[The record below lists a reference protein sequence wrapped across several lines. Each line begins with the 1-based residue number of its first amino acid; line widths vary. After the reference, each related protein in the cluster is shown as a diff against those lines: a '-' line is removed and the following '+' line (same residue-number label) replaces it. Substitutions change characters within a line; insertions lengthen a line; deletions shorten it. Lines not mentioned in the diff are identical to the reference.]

1 MRNTVHSIKNTLLKG
16 AAAMMAAA
24 ICITT
29 LSGCGG
35 GSADSPAVNETTDT
49 SNVEG
54 ASSESEAPDRSAG
67 DGTAS
72 FEEIMSSD
80 HISAE
85 EAYAQLKDVSTADAK
100 QTEFVRK
107 LKDLKD
113 CSGKFANTTESG
125 NRYSADV
132 AFYLSSGK
140 IYCTVTYTGYRG
152 EIKDGEVTDS
162 EEDGYLFESEP
173 KGDLYGNEQ
182 DFHLYFAR
190 DKLHITWAETCDYLL
205 DRGDGSAESVEDYK
219 VPFDESDT
227 YKKIEEI
234 LDENYE
240 SLEHDMAYDAKN
252 RELNIYFQAPD
263 NLRAALMTKDA
274 SLLESWNTLIESMKS
289 FCESVLKVVE
299 IGGNADCV
307 NVYLVDK
314 LNSENEYTQSDY
326 VLWIRNGEVKYNC
339 VDDSSSPASSS
350 SESSSP
356 ASSASQKSGESGRK
370 TETTAGT
377 KSSSGSD
384 SHTPTFGEQNA
395 LESAHQYLNYTAFSY
410 TGLIGQL
417 EFEGYT
423 HSEAVYAA
431 DHCGADWKQQAVKMA
446 RQYLDYSSFSRSEL
460 KDQLEF
466 EGFTSEQAEY
476 AVSVVY

>member
-1 MRNTVHSIKNTLLKG
+1 MRNTIYSIKHALIKG
-16 AAAMMAAA
+16 AAAMMAAV
-24 ICITT
+24 ICTTT
-29 LSGCGG
+29 LAGCGGSGNSGG
-35 GSADSPAVNETTDT
+35 GSAESPAATETTDT
-49 SNVEG
+49 TVAENT
-54 ASSESEAPDRSAG
+54 SSESVVSDRSAG
-67 DGTAS
+67 DETAS

-80 HISAE
+80 HMAVD
-85 EAYAQLKDVSTADAK
+85 EAYAQLKDVSTDDAK
-100 QTEFVRK
+100 QAEFIQK

-182 DFHLYFAR
+182 DFHLYFAK
-190 DKLHITWAETCDYLL
+190 DKLHIMWAETCDYLL
-205 DRGDGSAESVEDYK
+205 DRGDGSAESVEDYE
-219 VPFDESDT
+219 VPFDESAT

-234 LDENYE
+234 LDENYD
-240 SLEHDMAYDAKN
+240 SLEHDMAYDEKN

-263 NLRAALMTKDA
+263 NLRAALKTQDA
-274 SLLESWNTLIESMKS
+274 DLLESWNNLIESMKTLS
-289 FCESVLKVVE
+289 ESILKVVE
-299 IGGNADCV
+299 IGGNANGV
-307 NVYLVDK
+307 NIYWVDK

-326 VLWIRNGEVKYNC
+326 VLWVRNGEVKYNC
-339 VDDSSSPASSS
+339 ADDSSSPASSS
-350 SESSSP
+350 S
-356 ASSASQKSGESGRK
+356 QKSGESGKK
-370 TETTAGT
+370 TEAAASTEISPA
-377 KSSSGSD
+377 SD

-410 TGLIGQL
+410 TGLIEQL
-417 EFEGYT
+417 EYEGYT

-476 AVSVVY
+476 AVGVVY